1 MAKIRT
7 LVELQAALDQEMSW
21 RVKEI
26 MTFRVGSKKNGV
38 ERKYYIRAGI
48 TLMYAHWEGFIKKS
62 TEAYLY
68 FVNDQNLTYRDLK
81 SCFAIFGLKSKLH
94 FLNVSRQSKANI
106 VAFDFIVNNLD
117 NIANLN
123 LSSAIDTESNLT
135 SKVFTNIATSID
147 INTLD
152 YQTKFNLI
160 DESLVN
166 RRNKIAHGEY
176 LDLDGKEFGELS
188 DEVLNLMRNYKKDLE
203 NAASLATYKRPVTAV
218 N

>member
-7 LVELQAALDQEMSW
+7 LVELQAALDEEMSW

-38 ERKYYIRAGI
+38 ERRYYIRAGV

-62 TEAYLY
+62 SETYLCY
-68 FVNDQNLTYRDLK
+68 VNDQNLTYRNLK
-81 SCFAIFGLKSKLH
+81 SCFAIFGLKGKLNSLNESRKSK
-94 FLNVSRQSKANI
+94 SNI
-106 VAFDFIVNNLD
+106 VAFDFIVGNLD
-117 NIANLN
+117 KVANLS
-123 LSSAIDTESNLT
+123 LSAAIDTESNLT

-147 INTLD
+147 IDTLE

-188 DEVLNLMRNYKKDLE
+188 DEILNLMRNYKRDLE
-203 NAASLATYKRPVTAV
+203 NAASLATYRRPISAV